1 MWDEQRVIIP
11 FLWPPSW
18 VPVCHHCWM
27 GLTMSK
33 GLWDAVNNFII
44 TSVCAGVVLPV
55 MEYSEWVEGGW
66 GWWPLR
72 FWKGPSLG
80 RAVITITPPPLQLS
94 AGEEEEEEETE
105 EREVME
111 GFMKRLSLCESL
123 INIHT
128 QSHTLYRTSTHKI
141 HAHPYTHTQSDVWCL
156 GYS

>member
-1 MWDEQRVIIP
+1 MAFAILER
-11 FLWPPSW
+11 
-18 VPVCHHCWM
+18 
-27 GLTMSK
+27 
-33 GLWDAVNNFII
+33 
-44 TSVCAGVVLPV
+44 
-55 MEYSEWVEGGW
+55 
-66 GWWPLR
+66 
-72 FWKGPSLG
+72 SLA
-80 RAVITITPPPLQLS
+80 RKSCYYYHPPPLQLS